1 MKQYTMEKMNTD
13 VQALWEGK
21 CNAKLRQ
28 QRVLEGLQGLGSKGL
43 LPWWWWSALPSPV
56 CRGPRGAHLWGGALL
71 ASKQLPAH
79 QLWPRRP
86 RALPYPGP
94 LHPLPHRGASQPCR
108 VGSKLPSLFL
118 PGALS
123 LGPKGCHCT
132 CFLAISAFIRVS
144 SHRLAVNSSC

>member
-1 MKQYTMEKMNTD
+1 MKQYTMEKRNTD

-43 LPWWWWSALPSPV
+43 LPWWWWSTLPSPV
-56 CRGPRGAHLWGGALL
+56 CRGPGGAHPWGGALL

-108 VGSKLPSLFL
+108 VGANVQVCSFLGHFPLVLKAATALVSWLFL
-118 PGALS
+118 LS
-123 LGPKGCHCT
+123 SESPLTG
-132 CFLAISAFIRVS
+132 
-144 SHRLAVNSSC
+144 